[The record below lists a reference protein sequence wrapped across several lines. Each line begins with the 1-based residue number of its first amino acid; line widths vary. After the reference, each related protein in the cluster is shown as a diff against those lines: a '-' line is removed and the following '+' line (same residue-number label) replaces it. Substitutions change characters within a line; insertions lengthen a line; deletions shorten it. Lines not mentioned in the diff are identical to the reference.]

1 MNRLVAR
8 LTIAAINATLR
19 WPFRRRARLG
29 NLIGD
34 LLWWLVVPRRR
45 VALAN
50 LRACFP
56 QWTEARRREVARA
69 TFRNIARSVLD
80 HAVLWKGSQ
89 ADVEAMVRVQ
99 PGPGLQRLTDPA
111 CRPLI
116 VVAPHFV
123 GLDAGGVRSN
133 LIVRG
138 VSIYQPQSNPVWDE
152 WLLRARR
159 RFSDP
164 LLLARGATDL
174 RAALRALKDG
184 LPFYYLP
191 DMDHGADN
199 SIFVPFF
206 GVPAATLPM
215 VSRLARVANA
225 RVALAVTELT
235 DDGYVMH
242 IEEPWPDYPGASIE
256 EDTARMN
263 REIERWVLRL
273 PDQYLWTHKRFKTR
287 PPGAPSIY

>member
-1 MNRLVAR
+1 MNRAIAR
-8 LTIAAINATLR
+8 LSIAAINATLR
-19 WPFRRRARLG
+19 WPFRVRATVARLV
-29 NLIGD
+29 GD
-34 LLWWLVVPRRR
+34 LLWRIVVPRRR
-45 VALAN
+45 IALAN

-56 QWTEARRREVARA
+56 DWSEAERRRVARA
-69 TFRNIARSVLD
+69 NFRNVARSVLD
-80 HAVLWKGSQ
+80 HAVLWRGSR
-89 ADVEAMVRVQ
+89 ADVEALVRVD
-99 PGPGLQRLTDPA
+99 GAGTAALIDPA

-116 VVAPHFV
+116 MLAPHFV

-133 LIVRG
+133 TVVRG

-152 WLLRARR
+152 WLLKARQ

-164 LLLARGATDL
+164 VLIARGANEL
-174 RAALRALKDG
+174 RAALRALKEG

-199 SIFVPFF
+199 SLFVPFF

-215 VSRLARVANA
+215 VSRLARVCDAK
-225 RVALAVTELT
+225 VVMLVTELT
-235 DDGYVMH
+235 DDGYVLH
-242 IEEPWPDYPGASIE
+242 VSAPWADFPGASVE

-263 REIERWVLRL
+263 REIEHWVRRL